1 MPHSRARSSAFGSC
15 LFFLTL
21 ALTSCS
27 TALTDPKDAFRN
39 KTVRILVAF
48 SAGGGYDLYA
58 RVMAEHLGRHLPGA
72 PTVVVENMPGA
83 GGVVAGNYLAHQA
96 RPDGLTI
103 GMLGPGAVIPQLL
116 GSSGVQYD
124 IRQLTAIGAPMSET
138 HDVCIAAKKSG
149 IDLAAWRSRPGGVRV
164 ATFGRGSAPHLRAAF
179 LASALH
185 LQGRLVSGYR
195 GTPEVL
201 LALEGGEVDVYCLGL
216 VAYRSL
222 VEPAGNAVMI
232 LQSEDDPN
240 LLVPSAARLVQDE
253 RGRGLLDLV
262 NAMRAVDRFYVA
274 PPGLSEVVV
283 KMLRDGFD
291 ATMRDEQFLTAART
305 ARLDIHPVT
314 ANDLAAR
321 IAGILNLPD
330 AARRTVIDLLSAEE
344 LR

>member
-1 MPHSRARSSAFGSC
+1 VLLYRARSSALVFV
-15 LFFLTL
+15 LFFLIL

-27 TALTDPKDAFRN
+27 TTSTDPKDTFRN

-58 RVMAEHLGRHLPGA
+58 RVMAEHLGRHLPGS

-103 GMLGPGAVIPQLL
+103 GLLGPGAVIPQLL
-116 GSSGVQYD
+116 GQPGVQYD
-124 IRQLTAIGAPMSET
+124 IRQLAAIGAPMSET
-138 HDVCIAAKKSG
+138 HDVCIAAKNSG

-179 LASALH
+179 LSSALH
-185 LQGRLVSGYR
+185 LHGRLVSGYR

-216 VAYRSL
+216 VSFRTL
-222 VEPAGNAVMI
+222 VEPAGSTVMI
-232 LQSEDDPN
+232 LQSDDDPD
-240 LLVPSAARLVQDE
+240 LPVESAARLVKDE
-253 RGRGLLDLV
+253 RGRGLLDLLK
-262 NAMRAVDRFYVA
+262 AMRAVDRFYVA
-274 PPGLSEVVV
+274 PPGTSDAVL
-283 KMLRDGFD
+283 KMLREAFD
-291 ATMRDEQFLTAART
+291 STMRDEQFLAAAKT
-305 ARLDIHPVT
+305 ARLEIDPVT
-314 ANDLAAR
+314 AHDLTAR
-321 IAGILNLPD
+321 IASILNLPD
-330 AARRTVIDLLSAEE
+330 AARRTVIDLLSAED